1 MALNESYNLETLPYY
16 SGPLGFEICEG
27 AVIFRLWAPSA
38 DDVVLNLYHDG
49 LFGPGFRSE
58 KLEKY
63 QDGHWEVEIDGN
75 LEGIYY
81 DYSIKRGTETYQATD
96 PYAVSAGANG
106 KRAMVLDLRKTD
118 PEGWKEDK
126 APKRQREDI
135 IYEIHVKDF
144 TYQRFSGISER
155 GRGKFIALT
164 EKGTHLTF
172 DENYPTGLEYLKS
185 LGITHVQLMPIFDY
199 ASVDE
204 MGADSQFNWGYD
216 PENYNVPEGSY
227 STDPENGEVRVREL
241 KEMIKALHES

>member
-81 DYSIKRGTETYQATD
+81 DYSIK
-96 PYAVSAGANG
+96 
-106 KRAMVLDLRKTD
+106 
-118 PEGWKEDK
+118 
-126 APKRQREDI
+126 
-135 IYEIHVKDF
+135 
-144 TYQRFSGISER
+144 
-155 GRGKFIALT
+155 
-164 EKGTHLTF
+164 
-172 DENYPTGLEYLKS
+172 
-185 LGITHVQLMPIFDY
+185 
-199 ASVDE
+199 
-204 MGADSQFNWGYD
+204 
-216 PENYNVPEGSY
+216 
-227 STDPENGEVRVREL
+227 
-241 KEMIKALHES
+241 